1 MKAISTIDS
10 LVVVI
15 YIIAIVAVGLWY
27 GRKKKDTSDG
37 YFLAGK
43 SLTWSV
49 IGASLFASNISTVHL
64 VGLAESGFKDGIVW
78 GNFEWFS
85 AFELI
90 ILAFVFIPFYLRTK
104 ITTLPEFL
112 EKRYLSLIHI

>member
-1 MKAISTIDS
+1 MKGISTIDII
-10 LVVVI
+10 VVVI
-15 YIIAIVAVGLWY
+15 YLLAIIFIGLWY
-27 GRKKKDTSDG
+27 SRKKKKTSEG

-43 SLTWSV
+43 SLTWPV

-85 AFELI
+85 AFELL
-90 ILAFVFIPFYLRTK
+90 ILAFIFIPFYYVPR
-104 ITTLPEFL
+104 FQHY
-112 EKRYLSLIHI
+112 RSF